1 MRFPNRGSAEN
12 MKSWRA
18 EELESWRRKRR
29 PIAVG
34 LLLGALASGALLT
47 GCSGKKAGPPPAVP
61 VLAAPV
67 EVKPV
72 PILIN
77 AVGTVEPIESVAVRA
92 QVGGAVTRVGF
103 VEGQD
108 VKAGQLLFQI
118 DPRPYQAALDQTK
131 AQLARDKAQAANAQ
145 TQARRYADLA
155 AKDYVTQEQND
166 AAKTQADAMGS
177 VVSADEAAVEAAR
190 LNLAYASVT
199 APVAGRA
206 GAALVKLGNV
216 VKANDATL
224 AVINQIDPIRVSFAI
239 PSDRLPE
246 VQQYRAKG
254 DLPVSVWPTRDK
266 KSDPVLGK
274 LVFVDNAVD
283 NATGTVTLKAEF
295 ANAQGLLWPGQFV
308 DVNLTLAVQPN
319 AVVVPQAAVVTGQEG
334 TFVFVIKGDGTA
346 EKRPVKLDRTVDG
359 MAVVQGDLSAAQQV
373 VTDGQ
378 VRLVPGSKVELKSSV
393 GAGPAPAEKKGG

>member
-1 MRFPNRGSAEN
+1 MKSARRGSAEN
-12 MKSWRA
+12 MKTWRA
-18 EELESWRRKRR
+18 EELGSWRVRRR
-29 PIAVG
+29 PTAAG
-34 LLLGALASGALLT
+34 LIVGALAGSLLLI
-47 GCSGKKAGPPPAVP
+47 GCTGKKPGPPPAVP
-61 VLAAPV
+61 VLAAAI
-67 EVKPV
+67 EMKAV

-118 DPRPYQAALDQTK
+118 DPRPYQAALDQAK

-166 AAKTQADAMGS
+166 AAKTQADALGS
-177 VVSADEAAVEAAR
+177 VVSADEAAVEEAR
-190 LNLAYASVT
+190 LNFSYSSVT
-199 APVAGRA
+199 APIAGRA
-206 GAALVKLGNV
+206 GAVLVKLGNV

-224 AVINQIDPIRVSFAI
+224 AVINQIDPIRVTFAI

-274 LVFVDNAVD
+274 LTFVDNAVD
-283 NATGTVTLKAEF
+283 NTTGTVTLKAEF
-295 ANAQGLLWPGQFV
+295 ANPRGLLWPGQFV
-308 DVNLTLAVQPN
+308 DVNLTLAVQHD
-319 AVVVPQAAVVTGQEG
+319 AVVVPQTAVITGQEG
-334 TFVFVIKGDGTA
+334 TFVFVIKGDGTV

-359 MAVVQGDLSAAQQV
+359 EAVVQGDLPAGQQV

-378 VRLVPGSKVELKSSV
+378 MRLVPGSKVELKPSV
-393 GAGPAPAEKKGG
+393 GAGAAPAEKKGG

>member
-1 MRFPNRGSAEN
+1 MSPRDGDLLLPISP
-12 MKSWRA
+12 SPH
-18 EELESWRRKRR
+18 R
-29 PIAVG
+29 PITAFWAG
-34 LLLGALASGALLT
+34 LLVVSGALLLT
-47 GCSGKKAGPPPAVP
+47 GCSGKKSGPPPAVP

-67 EVKPV
+67 EVRPV

-77 AVGTVEPIESVAVRA
+77 AVGTVEPIQSVAVRT

-118 DPRPYQAALDQTK
+118 DPRPYQAALNQAN

-145 TQARRYADLA
+145 TQAKRYGDLA

-166 AAKTQADAMGS
+166 AAKTQAEALSS
-177 VVSADEAAVEAAR
+177 VVSADEAAVEEAR
-190 LNLAYASVT
+190 LNLSYASVT

-206 GAALVKLGNV
+206 GAALIKLGNV

-239 PSDRLPE
+239 PSDRLPD
-246 VQQYRAKG
+246 VQRYRSMG
-254 DLPVSVWPTRDK
+254 DLPVSVWPSRDRQ
-266 KSDPVLGK
+266 SEPVKGTLT
-274 LVFVDNAVD
+274 FVDNAVD

-295 ANAQGLLWPGQFV
+295 PNPQGLLWPGQFV
-308 DVNLTLAVQPN
+308 DADLTLAVQKD

-334 TFVFVIKGDGTA
+334 TFVYVIKADGTV
-346 EKRPVKLDRTVDG
+346 EKRPVKVARTVDG
-359 MAVVQGDLSAAQQV
+359 ISVVQGELVAGQQV

-378 VRLVPGSKVELKSSV
+378 VRLMPGAKVELKSSLA
-393 GAGPAPAEKKGG
+393 AGAPAAVPAAAGEKKGS